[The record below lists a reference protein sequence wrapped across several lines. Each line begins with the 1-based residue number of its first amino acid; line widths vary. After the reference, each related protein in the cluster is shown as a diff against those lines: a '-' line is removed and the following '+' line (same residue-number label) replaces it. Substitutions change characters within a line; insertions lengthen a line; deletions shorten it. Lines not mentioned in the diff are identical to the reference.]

1 MPDKYSADMT
11 LGELLED
18 PVSEK
23 FLKGLP
29 GMAALIESPQ
39 AQMAMGFSLR
49 QIQEYSEQMA
59 PGQFS
64 KEQLEQLDV
73 ALKAL

>member
-1 MPDKYSADMT
+1 MPDKYNVDMT

-18 PVSEK
+18 EVSGK
-23 FLKGLP
+23 FLRENL
-29 GMAALIESPQ
+29 AQLVESPQ

-49 QIQEYSEQMA
+49 QIQEYAENMA
-59 PGQFS
+59 PGTFT
-64 KEQLEQLDV
+64 KEQLEQLDT

>member
-1 MPDKYSADMT
+1 MPDKYNVDMT

-18 PVSEK
+18 EVSANYLKEK
-23 FLKGLP
+23 IG
-29 GMAALIESPQ
+29 ALINSPQ

-49 QIQEYSEQMA
+49 QIQQYSESMA

-64 KEQLEQLDV
+64 VEQLEELDKG
-73 ALKAL
+73 LKAL

>member
-1 MPDKYSADMT
+1 MPDKYNVDMT
-11 LGELLED
+11 LGDLLED
-18 PVSEK
+18 EVSGK
-23 FLKGLP
+23 FIRENLKQLV
-29 GMAALIESPQ
+29 ESPQ

-64 KEQLEQLDV
+64 KEQLEELDK

>member
-1 MPDKYSADMT
+1 MPDKFSADMT

-23 FLKGLP
+23 FIRENLKQLVD
-29 GMAALIESPQ
+29 SPQ

-49 QIQEYSEQMA
+49 QIQSYAESMA
-59 PGQFS
+59 PGTFTV
-64 KEQLEQLDV
+64 EQLEELDK

>member
-1 MPDKYSADMT
+1 MPDKYNVEMT

-18 PVSEK
+18 ETSGK
-23 FLKGLP
+23 FLRENLKELV
-29 GMAALIESPQ
+29 ESPQ

-64 KEQLEQLDV
+64 KEQLEDLDK